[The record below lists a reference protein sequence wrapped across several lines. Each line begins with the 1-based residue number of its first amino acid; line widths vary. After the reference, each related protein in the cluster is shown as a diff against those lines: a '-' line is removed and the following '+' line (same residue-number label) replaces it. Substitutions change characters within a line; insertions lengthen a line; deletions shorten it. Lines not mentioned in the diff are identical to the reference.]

1 MMNEEQHN
9 KDAAILQELRDIS
22 NRHSPYYNNSSNSNL
37 SGNRSTTTSDK
48 ENSVECRAQ
57 DVDKTSSLDTTDDK
71 DDNTNTFL
79 TQTNE
84 NRDLNQYWYSKK
96 TIDTLCNAIREGLAL
111 VDGGSRVAFLST
123 PSLFFSL
130 SPKERQQCVLFDVS
144 SLLCYCI
151 SLTGYSHIQL
161 PFSLFYTYHETLHHL
176 SLINRGRLAPN
187 ISSMTTMIQQTS
199 RRHIMVYLT

>member
-1 MMNEEQHN
+1 MNEQQHN

-22 NRHSPYYNNSSNSNL
+22 NRHSPYYNSSSNNNHL
-37 SGNRSTTTSDK
+37 SCNRSTTTSDK
-48 ENSVECRAQ
+48 ENSVECGAQ
-57 DVDKTSSLDTTDDK
+57 VVNKTSSLDTTDDK

-96 TIDTLCNAIREGLAL
+96 TIDTLCNAIREGLSL

-144 SLLCYCI
+144 CSIVDCCV
-151 SLTGYSHIQL
+151 TVFH
-161 PFSLFYTYHETLHHL
+161 
-176 SLINRGRLAPN
+176 
-187 ISSMTTMIQQTS
+187 
-199 RRHIMVYLT
+199 

>member
-1 MMNEEQHN
+1 MNEQHG

-22 NRHSPYYNNSSNSNL
+22 NRHSPYYNNSSNNNQL
-37 SGNRSTTTSDK
+37 SGNRSTASSEK
-48 ENSVECRAQ
+48 ENSVECRDQ
-57 DVDKTSSLDTTDDK
+57 VVNNKTLSLDTTDDK

-79 TQTNE
+79 THTNE

-96 TIDTLCNAIREGLAL
+96 TIDTLCNAIREGLSL

-144 SLLCYCI
+144 CSKLIVVLYLPKLLTYNDYLLFTLSYI
-151 SLTGYSHIQL
+151 S
-161 PFSLFYTYHETLHHL
+161 
-176 SLINRGRLAPN
+176 
-187 ISSMTTMIQQTS
+187 
-199 RRHIMVYLT
+199 

>member
-1 MMNEEQHN
+1 MMNEEQHG

-22 NRHSPYYNNSSNSNL
+22 NRHSPYYNNSNNNHL
-37 SGNRSTTTSDK
+37 SGNRSTTTSEK

-79 TQTNE
+79 THTNE

-96 TIDTLCNAIREGLAL
+96 TIDTLCNAIREGLSL

-130 SPKERQQCVLFDVS
+130 SPKERQHCVLFDVS
-144 SLLCYCI
+144 SC
-151 SLTGYSHIQL
+151 
-161 PFSLFYTYHETLHHL
+161 
-176 SLINRGRLAPN
+176 
-187 ISSMTTMIQQTS
+187 
-199 RRHIMVYLT
+199 